1 MNYTFM
7 LLKLSH
13 KKGLIERMA
22 TYIMPYLN
30 QLKLKRQRSL
40 TQFKTPQTDLL
51 ISTNEG
57 SVKAK
62 PQMKATKE
70 QVQLD
75 SVACGT
81 NIQHFVNKTK
91 GFFLKTSCAT
101 LNMDHVKKYPQKNL
115 AQNYPGKRKQ
125 FSVKIERK
133 GCTWQSNKRSN
144 TSTNTSTLAAA
155 HFPHSALKFH

>member
-1 MNYTFM
+1 
-7 LLKLSH
+7 
-13 KKGLIERMA
+13 MA

-40 TQFKTPQTDLL
+40 TQFKTSQTDLL

-70 QVQLD
+70 QVQ
-75 SVACGT
+75 
-81 NIQHFVNKTK
+81 HFVNKTK

-101 LNMDHVKKYPQKNL
+101 LNMDHVKKYLLKNL

-133 GCTWQSNKRSN
+133 SCTWQSNKRSN

-155 HFPHSALKFH
+155 HFPHNALKFH